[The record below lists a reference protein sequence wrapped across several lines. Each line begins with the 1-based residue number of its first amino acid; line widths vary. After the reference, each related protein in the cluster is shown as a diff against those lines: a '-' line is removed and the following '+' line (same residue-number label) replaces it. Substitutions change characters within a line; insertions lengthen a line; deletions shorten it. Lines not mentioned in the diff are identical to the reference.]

1 MTTRRRGAQT
11 VRRVTTM
18 SNRSVRST
26 GRGTALALA
35 LAVTAAMAG
44 CSESD
49 PERAVQIGGDTPAA
63 SASPEPSQASE
74 TPTQP
79 AGDTVPKTPVRGEFT
94 RGLNP
99 AKSVAEREVAERWFA
114 YHGEF
119 HRVIEAGDLD
129 EKALGDLATG
139 RAYDVPADYAKL
151 LRAQQHR
158 NVGGTIASIES
169 IELDGDQAKVLGCLR
184 TTMIE
189 VDQNGMA
196 VENPIDYVIRHD
208 TLAKTGNRWV
218 VVDTYPGPDGK
229 CDYR

>member
-1 MTTRRRGAQT
+1 MSRGRA
-11 VRRVTTM
+11 
-18 SNRSVRST
+18 RST
-26 GRGTALALA
+26 GRGAALVLA
-35 LAVTAAMAG
+35 LAVTVVVAG
-44 CSESD
+44 CSGSAPDRE
-49 PERAVQIGGDTPAA
+49 VQIGGDTPTASGSTTSSGAPEA
-63 SASPEPSQASE
+63 SAP
-74 TPTQP
+74 P
-79 AGDTVPKTPVRGEFT
+79 AGPSAGRVPKAPVGGKFL

-99 AKSVAEREVAERWFA
+99 ATSEAEREVAERWFA

-129 EKALGDLATG
+129 EPVLRDLATG
-139 RAYDVPADYAKL
+139 TAYDVPADYAKK
-151 LRAQQHR
+151 LRAQEHR

-169 IELDGDQAKVLGCLR
+169 IEVDGDMAKVLGCLR

-196 VENPIDYVIRHD
+196 VESPIDYVIRHD
-208 TLAKTGNRWV
+208 TLEKTGNRWV